1 MTGSQYVLQGELQ
14 GGLILKIL
22 GESCSRGS
30 LRRRLE
36 VDSWCHFTREDARLH
51 PRDQEALF
59 ALVSFHRD
67 AGEIASALEYAIRLQ
82 NLAPEDPR
90 WRQLVPALESGR

>member
-1 MTGSQYVLQGELQ
+1 MKST
-14 GGLILKIL
+14 
-22 GESCSRGS
+22 RGAIS
-30 LRRRLE
+30 LE
-36 VDSWCHFTREDARLH
+36 KTHELH

-90 WRQLVPALESGR
+90 WRQLVTALESGR